1 MFPWGAI
8 VAAAGTAVSGVM
20 SAINNKKRQRAADD
34 EAGRQISEQEARA
47 YESALDRSENKEAL
61 AAYDRASKRQVET
74 ANNMG
79 TIMGATPEFGLG
91 VQKQV
96 AEGRADLIGGMA
108 AGASERRDKY
118 LDKAEETRHAK
129 AVADQERMLA
139 RNETYANLAANAAS
153 AVGSIVDA
161 YSTPKAE
168 VKTDDVGGPIKSQQK
183 YVSVGQAPA
192 DANKEAAKARVI
204 NG

>member
-1 MFPWGAI
+1 MFPFGTI
-8 VAAAGTAVSGVM
+8 VALAGTAASGIM
-20 SAINNKKRQRAADD
+20 SAVNNRKRQRAADD
-34 EAGRQISEQEARA
+34 EAGRQVSEQEARA

-61 AAYDRASKRQVET
+61 AAYDRASKKQVET

-96 AEGRADLIGGMA
+96 ADGRADLIGGMA

-129 AVADQERMLA
+129 AVSDQERMLA

-161 YSTPKAE
+161 YSTPKGIKAE
-168 VKTDDVGGPIKSQQK
+168 DTPKGDIFDTGKGTDKQ
-183 YVSVGQAPA
+183 
-192 DANKEAAKARVI
+192 E
-204 NG
+204 